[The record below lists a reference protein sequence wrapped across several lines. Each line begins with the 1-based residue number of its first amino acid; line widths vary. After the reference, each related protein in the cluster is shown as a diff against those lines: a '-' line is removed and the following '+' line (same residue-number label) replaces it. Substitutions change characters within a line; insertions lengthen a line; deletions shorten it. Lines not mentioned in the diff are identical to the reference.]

1 MEKFNIDASGCWV
14 WDGHKNDVGYPMI
27 WLDGKAVRAHR
38 EMYKIFN
45 GELTDDAVAATIKS
59 FEDRIR
65 NDNYG
70 PEGLGYIPELAM
82 KNPEELVY
90 SLPEEAP
97 YNLGFNHLVDEL
109 ENALNPNSGLPQE
122 LRLTPEG
129 LSGLSMEEAIRKVH
143 GINQFRDAKSQKA
156 NLRFQQ
162 AEGIPIHKEYDTG
175 YRWLEYKHPEVDDTT
190 PEGWY
195 IRDMDDNLYA
205 AYNEEGPIG
214 RQWGKTPEEAL
225 RAAKKEANR
234 PTLESWLQQE
244 GDTMGHCVG
253 GYCDA
258 VEEGN
263 TRILSLR
270 DNEGK
275 SRVTI
280 ELQLKKEP
288 RPHVQDL
295 LDDNLIPQELMNELV
310 KDYGPGGIG
319 WSAKIAKDPRYQEL
333 LDKLYP
339 DNPEWAINQVKGP
352 GNRKPRK
359 EDMPYIQD
367 FIKESGYD
375 IAGDQKFADMINLYG
390 WDGENYFPDK
400 YVTKD
405 EAIQMIRQ
413 YESDPQRL
421 EHLKSFDR
429 PVNPSLDSWIEHLEK
444 ELGQYGE

>member
-1 MEKFNIDASGCWV
+1 MPDELQANVEQGSVSG
-14 WDGHKNDVGYPMI
+14 
-27 WLDGKAVRAHR
+27 
-38 EMYKIFN
+38 YKL
-45 GELTDDAVAATIKS
+45 GDKYYDDA
-59 FEDRIR
+59 E
-65 NDNYG
+65 
-70 PEGLGYIPELAM
+70 
-82 KNPEELVY
+82 
-90 SLPEEAP
+90 
-97 YNLGFNHLVDEL
+97 HL
-109 ENALNPNSGLPQE
+109 
-122 LRLTPEG
+122 
-129 LSGLSMEEAIRKVH
+129 
-143 GINQFRDAKSQKA
+143 
-156 NLRFQQ
+156 
-162 AEGIPIHKEYDTG
+162 
-175 YRWLEYKHPEVDDTT
+175 KHD
-190 PEGWY
+190 
-195 IRDMDDNLYA
+195 
-205 AYNEEGPIG
+205 
-214 RQWGKTPEEAL
+214 Q
-225 RAAKKEANR
+225 
-234 PTLESWLQQE
+234 LESWLKQE

-280 ELQLKKEP
+280 ELQLKKQP

-295 LDDNLIPQELMNELV
+295 LDDNSIPQELMNELV

-339 DNPEWAINQVKGP
+339 DNPEWVINQVKGP

-367 FIKESGYD
+367 FIKESGYNV
-375 IAGDQKFADMINLYG
+375 AGDASFADMINLYG
-390 WDGENYFPDK
+390 WDGERYFPDK